1 MAAAKKLKIAYLV
14 KTYPRLSETFILN
27 EILGLERL
35 GLDLHIFS
43 LRRPGAEAVHPKV
56 AQVKAPVTYVP
67 GLGLRSHPG
76 DAVRVMWYHARFGL
90 TGPARYRDTVRFAR
104 SQGSQHPVKD
114 FLQAGYLAGV
124 LQAQGFSH
132 LHAHFANLP
141 TSVAEIASRLSG
153 LPYSFTAHA
162 KDIYLSPAEDLRR
175 KMDGARF
182 VLTCTGYNA
191 RHLREIH
198 PAAPVTVAYHGIDV
212 GLFGAA
218 PVTRPAAPPQILSVG
233 RFCEKKGFPDLID
246 ACKLLRDRGRQFECR
261 IIGFGPLE
269 AELRKR
275 IESLGLS
282 ATVRIE
288 GQMTQSELAREYQRA
303 RMFVLPCRITEGG
316 DRDGIPNVLLE
327 AMASQVPVVSTPVSG
342 ITELIRPG
350 HNGILAEERN
360 VPALAEAI
368 DLLLEDEVLAARL
381 GAKGRETVL
390 SQFEMQSSARRIFDV
405 FTAHAGVPRPRQR
418 TGGEELLDART

>member
-1 MAAAKKLKIAYLV
+1 MATTNKLKIAYLV

-43 LRRPGAEAVHPKV
+43 LRRPGAEPVHPNV

-67 GLGLRSHPG
+67 GLGLRSYPA
-76 DAVRVMWYHARFGL
+76 DAMRVMWHHTRFAV
-90 TGPARYRDTVRFAR
+90 TRPNHYRGTARFAR
-104 SQGSQHPVKD
+104 SQGSQHPLKD

-124 LQAQGFSH
+124 LQTQGFSH

-141 TSVAEIASRLSG
+141 TSVAETASRLSG
-153 LPYSFTAHA
+153 IPYSFTAHA

-175 KMDGARF
+175 KMAGARF
-182 VLTCTGYNA
+182 VLTCTGYNE
-191 RHLREIH
+191 RYLRQIQ
-198 PAAPVTVAYHGIDV
+198 PGAPVTVAYHGIDV
-212 GLFGAA
+212 GLFGSA
-218 PVTRPAAPPQILSVG
+218 PVAKPAARPQILSVG

-246 ACKLLRDRGRQFECR
+246 ACKILRDRGRDFECR

-282 ATVRIE
+282 SMVRIE
-288 GQMTQSELAREYQRA
+288 GQMTQSELACEYQSA

-327 AMASQVPVVSTPVSG
+327 AMASRVAVVSTPVSG

-350 HNGILAEERN
+350 HNGILASERD
-360 VPALAEAI
+360 VTALAEAM

-381 GAKGRETVL
+381 GAQGRETVL
-390 SQFEMQSSARRIFDV
+390 GHFEMYASSKRIFDI
-405 FTAHAGVPRPRQR
+405 FAAHVGRPPTKQR
-418 TGGEELLDART
+418 TGGEEVLDARA

>member
-1 MAAAKKLKIAYLV
+1 MAITNKPKIAYLV

-43 LRRPGAEAVHPKV
+43 LRHPGAEAVHPKV

-76 DAVRVMWYHARFGL
+76 DALRVMWHHTRFGL
-90 TGPARYRDTVRFAR
+90 AGPAHYRDTVRFAR
-104 SQGSQHPVKD
+104 SQGSQHPLKD

-124 LQAQGFSH
+124 LQTQGFSH

-141 TSVAEIASRLSG
+141 TSVAETASRLSG
-153 LPYSFTAHA
+153 VPYSFTAHA
-162 KDIYLSPAEDLRR
+162 KDIYLSPPGDLRR
-175 KMDGARF
+175 KMRSARF
-182 VLTCTGYNA
+182 VLTCTGYNE
-191 RHLREIH
+191 RFLREID
-198 PAAPVTVAYHGIDV
+198 PGAPVTVAYHGIDV

-218 PVTRPAAPPQILSVG
+218 PLAKPAAKPQILSVG

-246 ACKLLRDRGRQFECR
+246 ACKMLRDRGREFECR

-275 IESLGLS
+275 IDSLGLS
-282 ATVRIE
+282 STVRIE
-288 GQMTQSELAREYQRA
+288 GQMTQADLAREYQQA

-327 AMASQVPVVSTPVSG
+327 AMASRIAVVSTPVSG

-350 HNGILAEERN
+350 HNGILAGERD
-360 VPALAEAI
+360 VMALAEAM
-368 DLLLEDEVLAARL
+368 DLLLEDEALAARL

-390 SQFEMQSSARRIFDV
+390 SHFEMHASSKHIFDI
-405 FTAHAGVPRPRQR
+405 FAAHVGRPRAKQR
-418 TGGEELLDART
+418 AGGEELLDARA

>member
-1 MAAAKKLKIAYLV
+1 MTIATRPKIAYLV

-76 DAVRVMWYHARFGL
+76 DALRVMWHHTRFGIAK
-90 TGPARYRDTVRFAR
+90 PRHYRGTVRFAR

-124 LQAQGFSH
+124 LQTQGFSH

-153 LPYSFTAHA
+153 IPYSFTAHA
-162 KDIYLSPAEDLRR
+162 KDIYLSPAADLRR
-175 KMDGARF
+175 KMAGARF

-191 RHLREIH
+191 RHLRELD
-198 PAAPVTVAYHGIDV
+198 PGAPVTVAYHGIDV

-218 PVTRPAAPPQILSVG
+218 PLAKPPARPQILSVG

-246 ACKLLRDRGRQFECR
+246 ACKILRERGREFECR

-282 ATVRIE
+282 STVRIE
-288 GQMTQSELAREYQRA
+288 GQMTQSELAHQYQSA

-342 ITELIRPG
+342 ITELIHPG
-350 HNGILAEERN
+350 HNGILAPERD
-360 VPALAEAI
+360 VAALAEAM

-381 GAKGRETVL
+381 GAQGRETVL
-390 SQFEMQSSARRIFDV
+390 SQFEMHSSSRRIFDI
-405 FTAHAGVPRPRQR
+405 FIAHAGGPRARQSA
-418 TGGEELLDART
+418 GGEELLDARA

>member
-1 MAAAKKLKIAYLV
+1 MPIANKPKIAYLV

-67 GLGLRSHPG
+67 GLGLRSYPA
-76 DAVRVMWYHARFGL
+76 DAVRVMWHHTRFAVSR
-90 TGPARYRDTVRFAR
+90 PNHYRGAARFAR
-104 SQGSQHPVKD
+104 SQGSQHPLKD

-124 LQAQGFSH
+124 LQTQGFSH

-153 LPYSFTAHA
+153 VPYSFTAHA
-162 KDIYLSPAEDLRR
+162 KDIYLSPAADLRR
-175 KMDGARF
+175 KMAGAKF
-182 VLTCTGYNA
+182 VLTCTGYNESY
-191 RHLREIH
+191 LRGIH
-198 PAAPVTVAYHGIDV
+198 PGAPVTVAYHGIDV
-212 GLFGAA
+212 GLFGAVPLA
-218 PVTRPAAPPQILSVG
+218 RPAARPRILSVG

-246 ACKLLRDRGRQFECR
+246 ACKILRDRGRDFECR

-282 ATVRIE
+282 SMVRIE
-288 GQMTQSELAREYQRA
+288 GQMTQSELAREYQSA
-303 RMFVLPCRITEGG
+303 RMFVLPCRITERG

-327 AMASQVPVVSTPVSG
+327 AMASHVPVVSTPVSG

-350 HNGILAEERN
+350 HNGILASERD
-360 VPALAEAI
+360 VTALAEAM

-381 GAKGRETVL
+381 GAQGRETVL
-390 SQFEMQSSARRIFDV
+390 AHFEMYTSSKRIFDI
-405 FTAHAGVPRPRQR
+405 FAAHVGGQRPNQR
-418 TGGEELLDART
+418 TGGKEVLDARA